1 MLESAHAQARIHD
14 EVLVL
19 ADVGLRLRE
28 KLIVPM
34 RQRVSPRLGTGARA
48 KALRGS
54 DGPRPDQRTQRDT
67 RELVERR
74 LVHQDDGENDG
85 STELVDIRNRGLDR
99 VAGRNDVVHDQHFL
113 PLRGCVVRRERAALP
128 MALFAWTIDDELL
141 SELLADQRC
150 EGNPVNRDANHRIGV
165 DLAFL
170 HLLEDDVRHGRGHE
184 PDPVPVHPDGPP
196 TDLHVLGR
204 LASLHPAG
212 QQPGDGLWGQ
222 MELVRDLLLREA
234 LLLVVQGLLGNRVHI
249 LHPFTL
255 SDACDAGWRISSYRT
270 PLVDVSVIGRV
281 TGPLLTSPA
290 VPSPYVRGS
299 RGRTSSAGS
308 PRTGSCRERASLST
322 SSQDPSSRP
331 SEAPG

>member
-1 MLESAHAQARIHD
+1 MLESAHAQACIHD
-14 EVLVL
+14 EVLLL

-34 RQRVSPRLGTGARA
+34 RQPVSPRLGTGARA

-67 RELVERR
+67 GEFVERR

-85 STELVDIRNRGLDR
+85 STELVDVRNRGLDR
-99 VAGRNDVVHDQHFL
+99 VAGRDDVVHDQHLL
-113 PLRGCVVRRERAALP
+113 PLRGCVVRRERATLAVALL
-128 MALFAWTIDDELL
+128 ARTIDDELL
-141 SELLADQRC
+141 PELLADQRR
-150 EGNPVNRDANHRIGV
+150 EGNPVDCDANHPVRV
-165 DLAFL
+165 DLSFL
-170 HLLEDDVRHGRGHE
+170 HFLEGDVRHGGGHE

-204 LASLHPAG
+204 LAPLHPAG
-212 QQPGDGLWGQ
+212 EEPRDRLRGQ

-249 LHPFTL
+249 LHPITL
-255 SDACDAGWRISSYRT
+255 SDARDAGWRISSYRS
-270 PLVDVSVIGRV
+270 PLVDVSVTGRV
-281 TGPLLTSPA
+281 TGLLSTSSA

-299 RGRTSSAGS
+299 RGHTSSAGS
-308 PRTGSCRERASLST
+308 PRTGSCRGRASPST
-322 SSQDPSSRP
+322 SSQGPSSRP
-331 SEAPG
+331 SEAAG